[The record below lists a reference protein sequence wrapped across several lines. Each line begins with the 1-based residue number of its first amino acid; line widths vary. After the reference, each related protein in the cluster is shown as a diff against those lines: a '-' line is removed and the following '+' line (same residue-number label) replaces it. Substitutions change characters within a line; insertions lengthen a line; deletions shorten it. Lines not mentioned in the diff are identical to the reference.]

1 MLLTTISYQG
11 VPTTAYNTSKSAVL
25 QLGRSLAAEWGSC
38 TEYPPIRVNTL
49 SPGYIRTAITEPTLR
64 EMPELEKV
72 WSDGNML
79 GRLSQTHEFRAPVLF
94 LLGDGSNYMT
104 GADLRVDA
112 GHCAW

>member
-1 MLLTTISYQG
+1 MLLTPIFHQG
-11 VPTTAYNTSKSAVL
+11 VPTTAYITSKSAVL
-25 QLGRSLAAEWGSC
+25 QLARSLAAEWGN
-38 TEYPPIRVNTL
+38 EHEHPPIRVNTL
-49 SPGYIRTAITEPTLR
+49 SPGYIRTAITGPTLR
-64 EMPELEKV
+64 ETPGLEKL

-94 LLGDGSNYMT
+94 LLGDGSSYMT